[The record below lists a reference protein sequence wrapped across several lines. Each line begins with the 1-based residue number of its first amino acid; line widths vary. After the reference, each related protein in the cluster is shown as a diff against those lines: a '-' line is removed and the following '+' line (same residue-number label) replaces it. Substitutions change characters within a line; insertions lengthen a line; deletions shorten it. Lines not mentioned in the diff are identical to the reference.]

1 MDQEG
6 DQPATFSYIIS
17 DAIQRAI
24 DDARVPAAFHAK
36 REDAHTARMSPANRR
51 RYFNL
56 HSAGTWRRSGGHA
69 RGCMVED
76 AHGCRA
82 SLGAF
87 AGHLGLHLSLLER
100 NAAEI
105 RESLGSHPANVA
117 VENVSEMLEV
127 KHLANQADLVICDAN
142 SNEVA
147 ETVKWGLEQ
156 TRNEGPKSYR
166 TIARRTP
173 LEEAAK
179 MLLLGT

>member
-1 MDQEG
+1 
-6 DQPATFSYIIS
+6 
-17 DAIQRAI
+17 
-24 DDARVPAAFHAK
+24 
-36 REDAHTARMSPANRR
+36 
-51 RYFNL
+51 
-56 HSAGTWRRSGGHA
+56 
-69 RGCMVED
+69 MVED

-127 KHLANQADLVICDAN
+127 KHLANLADLAICDAN

-147 ETVKWGLEQ
+147 ETVKWGLEHNQ
-156 TRNEGPKSYR
+156 ERKSQEPPNDCPTDSPRGGCQNVTTWHLGMYSLQLSGASIGR
-166 TIARRTP
+166 EIPMQGTP
-173 LEEAAK
+173 NTSSPSISAPRLTSPPRFFCPLHPLPALSVA
-179 MLLLGT
+179 